1 MPAPYYLKATNS
13 DLTGGADFTKR
24 LDADVTTQGTLSV
37 AIAKAASEDSLA
49 FTPAGTPGVGGGTGS
64 QSWTVK
70 VHVTT
75 AAASTN
81 IAVAVA
87 RVNSAGTQ
95 QSISAFSAFQS
106 SGATGVKTFT
116 LNSVNLG
123 TWVAGDR
130 LKVVYRFQNTHSS
143 QTRTVVIATGT
154 TNTEV
159 LAPWAAPASLTPS
172 GLTGDIAPGTV
183 APSDTVTTRTRAMGS
198 AISVIPPNLSRVRVS
213 FVVFETT
220 QASTNMNPP
229 SVTRTRSLGSL
240 TAQWATSV
248 SITGLSRA

>member
-24 LDADVTTQGTLSV
+24 LDADVAAQGTLSV
-37 AIAKAASEDSLA
+37 TIAKAASEDSLA
-49 FTPAGTPGVGGGTGS
+49 FTPAGTPGVNGGTGS

-70 VHVTT
+70 VNVTT

-95 QSISAFSAFQS
+95 QSISSFTAFQS
-106 SGATGVKTFT
+106 SGSTGVKTFT
-116 LNSVNLG
+116 LSSVNLG

-154 TNTEV
+154 TDTQV
-159 LAPWAAPASLTPS
+159 TAPWAAPASLTPA
-172 GLTGDIAPGTV
+172 GLGVDIAPGSV
-183 APSDTVTTRTRAMGS
+183 APSLTAPTRTRGMGVTTS
-198 AISVIPPNLSRVRVS
+198 ITPPNVSRVRVS
-213 FVVFETT
+213 WVEL
-220 QASTNMNPP
+220 QIPEALSNMNPTGLTH
-229 SVTRTRSLGSL
+229 TRGQGSL
-240 TAQWATSV
+240 TAQWSRSV